1 MTLKQVLALLGTAL
15 TIGGAFMPLAT
26 IEGYTTNL
34 FMGGSI
40 GGWALIILAGL
51 SIIFAMAN
59 FNKALWG
66 TGIGAFGYVVYVFF
80 NFKNTLLKVVTA
92 PDANILESVEGLTKA
107 DVFYEVSAWIMLFL
121 GSAAILVSAIVYLPE
136 DDEEE
141 EEA

>member
-34 FMGGSI
+34 YMDGSMS
-40 GGWALIILAGL
+40 GWIIIILAGL
-51 SIIFAMAN
+51 SVIA
-59 FNKALWG
+59 ALASFYKVLWV

-80 NFKNTLLKVVTA
+80 TFKTTLLKMVTK
-92 PDANILESVEGLTKA
+92 PNANILESVEGLTKA

-136 DDEEE
+136 DDEDE